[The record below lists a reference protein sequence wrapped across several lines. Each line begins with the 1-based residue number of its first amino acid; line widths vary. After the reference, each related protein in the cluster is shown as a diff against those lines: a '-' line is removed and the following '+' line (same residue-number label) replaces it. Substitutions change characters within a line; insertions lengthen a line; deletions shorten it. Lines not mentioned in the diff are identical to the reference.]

1 MQSESQHAER
11 DEAIYMTAFCVTNI
25 KPHKAGNWCRQKMAT
40 VQNKKGR
47 FSKTGVVSIA
57 KKIGE
62 VKTSVVKDKLLIHQM
77 KKTKVNH
84 TIIMLAMKN
93 YLKAAEK

>member
-1 MQSESQHAER
+1 ME
-11 DEAIYMTAFCVTNI
+11 
-25 KPHKAGNWCRQKMAT
+25 
-40 VQNKKGR
+40 
-47 FSKTGVVSIA
+47 GVVSIA

-62 VKTSVVKDKLLIHQM
+62 LKTSVVKDKLLIHQM
-77 KKTKVNH
+77 KKTKMNH